1 MSCDSTFKRVGGA
14 ARRSGLARLASRSAA
29 YLGMAAGL
37 GGALAVAALARRYGR
52 RLLGC
57 PAPPDQSL
65 DAGVRDVPTLPA
77 SVTVAP
83 AGADEVAGP
92 CVECRASPASKP
104 GAWYVID
111 GLPHCQDCAPRAAR
125 RKGVALAA
133 PAPARTPTPEA
144 APEPEDTFVPGK
156 RVNVSL
162 VEGRARVRVV
172 TDDDPVGQWHFHER
186 AYLVIGADGQET
198 GLAIT
203 PTVTPLRDSQGDVV
217 ADERGRAVMRT
228 SNYGWY
234 LAHQESGVALAGP
247 FKKMEAAQG
256 LAEVLAQ
263 LDWKRKLS
271 AFSPR
276 ESRHVRHTI
285 ADYEPNAG
293 ALAVS
298 GYRQVDL
305 GYRSSSR
312 SPK

>member
-1 MSCDSTFKRVGGA
+1 MSCDSTFKRVGEA
-14 ARRSGLARLASRSAA
+14 ARRAGLARLASKSAA

-52 RLLGC
+52 RLLGR
-57 PAPPDQSL
+57 PAPPSPA
-65 DAGVRDVPTLPA
+65 AGVRDVPTLPA
-77 SVTVAP
+77 SITVAP
-83 AGADEVAGP
+83 AGAGEVAGQ

-125 RKGVALAA
+125 RKGVDLAA
-133 PAPARTPTPEA
+133 PSPPRSPAPEMI
-144 APEPEDTFVPGK
+144 PEPEDNFVPGK

-186 AYLVIGADGQET
+186 AYLVIGEDGQET

-203 PTVTPLRDSQGDVV
+203 PTVTSLRDSQGDVV

-298 GYRQVDL
+298 SYRQADL
-305 GYRSSSR
+305 RRQGSR
-312 SPK
+312 PSK

>member
-1 MSCDSTFKRVGGA
+1 MSCDSIFKRVGEA
-14 ARRSGLARLASRSAA
+14 ARKSGLAHLGSKSAA
-29 YLGMAAGL
+29 YLGAAAGL
-37 GGALAVAALARRYGR
+37 GGALAVAALTRRYGR
-52 RLLGC
+52 RLFGRL
-57 PAPPDQSL
+57 APPSQAQL
-65 DAGVRDVPTLPA
+65 AGVRDVPTLPA
-77 SVTVAP
+77 RVTVAP
-83 AGADEVAGP
+83 AGAGEIAGP

-104 GAWYVID
+104 GAWYIID

-133 PAPARTPTPEA
+133 PSPPRPPALEA
-144 APEPEDTFVPGK
+144 TPEPEDTFVPGK

-217 ADERGRAVMRT
+217 TDERGRAMMRT

-234 LAHQESGVALAGP
+234 LTHQESGVALAGP

-305 GYRSSSR
+305 GHRPGSR
-312 SPK
+312 PPR